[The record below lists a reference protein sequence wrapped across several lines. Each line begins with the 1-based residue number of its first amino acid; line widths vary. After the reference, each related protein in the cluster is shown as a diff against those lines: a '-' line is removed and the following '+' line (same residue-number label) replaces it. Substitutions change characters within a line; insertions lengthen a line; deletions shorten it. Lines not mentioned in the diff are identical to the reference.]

1 VDKEAR
7 ARIRAVIKQLNPAA
21 KVFESNYS
29 KVDIREVISTKV
41 FSFEKAA
48 TNMGW
53 LQSLHELSKRDINGQ
68 IKIAP
73 KPETEE

>member
-1 VDKEAR
+1 
-7 ARIRAVIKQLNPAA
+7 
-21 KVFESNYS
+21 
-29 KVDIREVISTKV
+29 V

-53 LQSLHELSKRDINGQ
+53 LQSLHELSKREINGQ